1 MKKLSYEINQKT
13 YNMLCGLAYRIADN
27 KYMIE
32 RYGTKETEM
41 EREESHKTI
50 TLIFDELDKN
60 NVPFWV
66 QNTVINFADDW
77 RRYKETTLATWLKN
91 HKAYDFKVTATVL

>member
-1 MKKLSYEINQKT
+1 MKKLSFEINQDT

-32 RYGTKETEM
+32 RYGMTETET
-41 EREESHKTI
+41 ERAENHKTI
-50 TLIFDELDKN
+50 MSLFDDLDRK

-66 QNTVINFADDW
+66 QNTVISFADDW
-77 RRYKETTLATWLKN
+77 RRYKENTLATWLKN
-91 HKAYDFKVTATVL
+91 HKAYDFKITATVL